1 MKKWLLHIIYM
12 SVLSVLAVACDNS
25 QMLPD
30 GTMTNG
36 EGKVHVTFTLSMGD
50 NVRNTRAADET
61 IGNSFDNRID
71 PENLQVLICDENNNL
86 LAKVENLL
94 YYQKEE
100 INIYT
105 FTGQFVADEAILGTS
120 KSYKIM
126 VFANCPTVNL
136 GTDLATLSYEIPQQP
151 SNNTL
156 IPMWGVLQKDLV
168 FAQGVTVDLG
178 TIGILRAMAKV
189 EVLLADELA
198 DQFILTGASFNQ
210 YNKSGYCLP
219 AGYATDTNTA
229 NLSVESYFNPKSDE
243 SSQLLFRNVAGESNH
258 LVTYVPE
265 YENQGTLTIAVD
277 ITDIDGK
284 EIPGLIRPEIEFKD
298 YNSGTDKAFNVVR
311 NHLYTFRIVKV
322 GDTKLDTELQYQVM
336 PWTDKKE
343 ADIEFN

>member
-1 MKKWLLHIIYM
+1 MKKWLLHIIYI
-12 SVLSVLAVACDNS
+12 SVLSVLVVACDSS

-30 GTMTNG
+30 GTTTNSD
-36 EGKVHVTFTLSMGD
+36 GKVHVTFTLSMGD
-50 NVRNTRAADET
+50 NARNTRAVDET

-71 PENLQVLICDENNNL
+71 PENLQVLIYDEDNKL

-120 KSYKIM
+120 KLYKIM
-126 VFANCPTVNL
+126 VFANCPAVGL
-136 GTDLATLSYEIPQQP
+136 GTDLSALSYEISYQP
-151 SNNTL
+151 SYNTL
-156 IPMWGVLQKDLV
+156 IPMWGVLQKNLV
-168 FAQGVTVDLG
+168 FAQGVTIDLG

-219 AGYATDTNTA
+219 AGYATDTNTT

-243 SSQLLFRNVAGESNH
+243 SSQLLFRDVTGESNH

-265 YENQGTLTIAVD
+265 YDNEGGLAIAVN
-277 ITDIDGK
+277 ITDIAGK
-284 EIPGLIRPEIEFKD
+284 EIPGLVKPEIEFKD
-298 YNSGTDKAFNVVR
+298 YNSGTDKAFDVVR
-311 NHLYTFRIVKV
+311 NHLYTFKIVKV
-322 GDTKLDTELQYQVM
+322 SDTKLDTELQYQAM
-336 PWTDKKE
+336 PWTDKDE
-343 ADIEFN
+343 TDIEFN